1 MRYFRYEI
9 LIKSQNRCTM
19 SKKLRN
25 LSIAA
30 LLAGV
35 TTTQALAQNTRG
47 GVGIGTEQ
55 PDPSAALEI
64 QSKEQGFLLPRM
76 SLQQRN
82 SIKSPAKGLM
92 VYQTDMLSGIYVY
105 NGKDW
110 APLTATEAKA
120 TALDPDNW
128 ALTGNTN
135 ATANSF
141 IGVPAGVPINF
152 RIGGVR
158 VGVITNSTNIFMGI
172 RSGTSTATGTN
183 NAGFGANTLANLS
196 SGSFNA
202 GIGSFALERTT
213 TGSYNMA
220 LGSYSLRVNTTG
232 GYNTGVGS
240 YSLGS
245 NIGGIENVGLGYAAM
260 AFNSAGNANIA
271 IGNQALMHN
280 TDGSRNV
287 AIGLYAGMQKNGTGN
302 IYLGANAGRVSA
314 LTSESNKLYVANTN
328 TLTPLIYGDF
338 SAKFIS
344 IGDVP
349 VAKRDA
355 IASAGQYGLLVK
367 GGIMT
372 EKIKVALASST
383 DWADYVFEP
392 TYQQNMLSLR
402 EVEQFILE
410 HKHLP
415 NVPSAQEMADNGLD
429 VTQTVA
435 KLMEKIEELTL
446 YAIEMD
452 KQIKQLQTEKEE
464 LKKKAKK
471 RK

>member
-1 MRYFRYEI
+1 MKKKVHI
-9 LIKSQNRCTM
+9 LSM
-19 SKKLRN
+19 
-25 LSIAA
+25 AA
-30 LLAGV
+30 LLLGA
-35 TTTQALAQNTRG
+35 TAAQVFAQTPRG

-76 SLQQRN
+76 SLQQKN
-82 SIKSPAKGLM
+82 SIKNPANGLM

-110 APLTATEAKA
+110 APLTLNEAKA
-120 TALDPDNW
+120 VAFDPDNW
-128 ALTGNTN
+128 GLTGNAGTN
-135 ATANSF
+135 SNINF
-141 IGVPAGVPINF
+141 IGTTDATDLSF
-152 RIGGVR
+152 RLNNRPHGRLALTTKSVFLGDLSGR
-158 VGVITNSTNIFMGI
+158 FST
-172 RSGTSTATGTN
+172 
-183 NAGFGANTLANLS
+183 GA
-196 SGSFNA
+196 
-202 GIGSFALERTT
+202 
-213 TGSYNMA
+213 
-220 LGSYSLRVNTTG
+220 
-232 GYNTGVGS
+232 
-240 YSLGS
+240 
-245 NIGGIENVGLGYAAM
+245 ENVGIG
-260 AFNSAGNANIA
+260 AGTLRAN
-271 IGNQALMHN
+271 
-280 TDGSRNV
+280 TSGSRNV
-287 AIGLYAGMQKNGTGN
+287 AIGA
-302 IYLGANAGRVSA
+302 SA
-314 LTSESNKLYVANTN
+314 LLNNTTGINNFALGYATLLDNTTGRNNIAIGNFSLRTLNGSLAGQSQNNISIGFNALYSLTTQNSNTALGFQSGYFNTGSASVFIGNEAGFNEVSSNKLYIANSRT
-328 TLTPLIYGDF
+328 TTPLIYGDF

-392 TYQQNMLSLR
+392 TYQQSMPSLQ